1 MATSKIKRPG
11 VQTLGSAT
19 KEAYASAFQNASA
32 SNLVQLAVKSDY
44 GYYVLQTSN
53 TGIELRDAS
62 TNTLIHRVNW
72 TT

>member
-11 VQTLGSAT
+11 TQVLGSAT
-19 KEAYASAFQNASA
+19 QAAYASAFQNATT
-32 SNLVQLAVKSDY
+32 SNLVQLVVKSDY

-53 TGIELRDAS
+53 TGIELRDVS
-62 TNTLIHRVNW
+62 TNTLIHSVTW